1 MRYGTAS
8 FLAAQGT
15 RILHR
20 ETRKKEAIDSLRIDR
35 WLLHRFCGQALTL
48 LFLLVLFYILL
59 VAGGSIECLLMTM
72 SEDLIALIPADG
84 GFLLCNE
91 TDKYEILLLLG
102 VPAGLAF
109 AVLQTI
115 CMAVSYFG
123 LVPSETLS
131 VVLPLI
137 WSTLYFVHIL
147 NRGRRLTQWTGQT
160 KRT

>member
-1 MRYGTAS
+1 MLYGTAS

-15 RILHR
+15 KILHR
-20 ETRKKEAIDSLRIDR
+20 ETRKKEAIDSLRRNR
-35 WLLHRFCGQALTL
+35 WLLHRFWGPALIL
-48 LFLLVLFYILL
+48 LFFFVLFYILL
-59 VAGGSIECLLMTM
+59 VAGGAIECLSMTVR
-72 SEDLIALIPADG
+72 EDLIALIPADV

-102 VPAGLAF
+102 VSAGLVF

-123 LVPSETLS
+123 LVPSEALS

-137 WSTLYFVHIL
+137 WSILCFVPIL
-147 NRGRRLTQWTGQT
+147 NRGRRQTQGTG
-160 KRT
+160 

>member
-1 MRYGTAS
+1 MVAPS
-8 FLAAQGT
+8 FLWSSSY
-15 RILHR
+15 I
-20 ETRKKEAIDSLRIDR
+20 SV
-35 WLLHRFCGQALTL
+35 F
-48 LFLLVLFYILL
+48 FVLFYILL
-59 VAGGSIECLLMTM
+59 VAGESIECLLMTM

-84 GFLLCNE
+84 DFLLRNE

-123 LVPSETLS
+123 LVPSEALS
-131 VVLPLI
+131 VVFPLI
-137 WSTLYFVHIL
+137 WSILCFVHIL
-147 NRGRRLTQWTGQT
+147 NRGRRLTQWAGQT

>member
-1 MRYGTAS
+1 MVAPS
-8 FLAAQGT
+8 FLWSSSY
-15 RILHR
+15 I
-20 ETRKKEAIDSLRIDR
+20 SV
-35 WLLHRFCGQALTL
+35 F
-48 LFLLVLFYILL
+48 FFVLFYILL
-59 VAGGSIECLLMTM
+59 VAGGSIACILMTL
-72 SEDLIALIPADG
+72 SGSLIVLIPADG

-102 VPAGLAF
+102 APAGLAF

-123 LVPSETLS
+123 PVPTEALS

-137 WSTLYFVHIL
+137 WSILCFVHIL

>member
-35 WLLHRFCGQALTL
+35 WLLHRFRGPAITL
-48 LFLLVLFYILL
+48 LFFLVLFYILL

-102 VPAGLAF
+102 APAGLAF

-115 CMAVSYFG
+115 CMAVRYFG
-123 LVPSETLS
+123 LVPSEALS
-131 VVLPLI
+131 VVLQLI
-137 WSTLYFVHIL
+137 WSILCFVHIL

>member
-15 RILHR
+15 SILHR
-20 ETRKKEAIDSLRIDR
+20 KTRKQEDIDSLRIDQ
-35 WLLHRFCGQALTL
+35 WLLHRFWGPVLTL
-48 LFLLVLFYILL
+48 LFFLVFVYILL
-59 VAGGSIECLLMTM
+59 VASGFIECLLMTM
-72 SEDLIALIPADG
+72 SEDLIALIPVDG

-91 TDKYEILLLLG
+91 TDKYEILLLLA
-102 VPAGLAF
+102 VLAGLVF
-109 AVLQTI
+109 AALQTI

-123 LVPSETLS
+123 RVPSGALS

-137 WSTLYFVHIL
+137 WSILCFVYIL
-147 NRGRRLTQWTGQT
+147 NRGRRQTQWTGQT